1 MSVAIAPSERG
12 LQTTRTTVLVYMSTL
27 FLSSFL
33 MFLLEPMA
41 AKMLLPLL
49 GGAPAVWNT
58 CVVFFQA
65 MLLAG
70 YAYAHAGPAWFG
82 VRRHAAFHL
91 LVVVM
96 PLFAL
101 PFAIGSSGASPEG
114 HPIAWLLMALLTSI
128 GLPFFVLTTTAPLL
142 QKWFSRTDHPAA
154 RDPYFLYAASNIG
167 SLTGLVMYPG
177 AMEPMLRLR
186 HQAHAWGVGYG
197 VFAAMVVGCAVLMWR
212 RSTLS
217 QTTATNGSSAF
228 AQELDVPPGIVRR
241 IRWVALAFAPSSL
254 MLAVTTFVSTDVAA
268 VPLLWIVPLG
278 LYLLS
283 FVMAFSSPPRYPRA
297 VVDRGLP
304 LLLIPLVFL
313 IILRVTGPMSVVVP
327 VHLAVFF
334 LVALFCHREL
344 ADDRPPAVHLTEF
357 YFWVALGGILG
368 SLFNTLAAP
377 VMFTGIVEYPLVLV
391 LVCLLRRVPADE
403 THASL
408 GRVSNYALAVAAG
421 GLTLLV
427 MLNTSRLESTTLRFA
442 LLAVPG
448 FLCLRLS
455 RSRLSFALAI
465 SLMLAASIFQS
476 DQHGTVRYAERTFFG
491 TYRVRLDPTSQYRTL
506 SHGTT
511 LHGMQSVAPARRGEP
526 LSYYHRA
533 GPFGELFSRVPIA
546 ATHQEMAVVGLG
558 VGSLAAY
565 KHGEQR
571 WTFYEIDPAVERIA
585 RNPEHFTFLTNCG
598 EACEVV
604 LGDARL
610 SLKNAPDR
618 KYGLIVLDAFSSD
631 AIPIHLM
638 TREALELYLARLA
651 PGGVLAFHISNRHLA
666 LEPVLARL
674 AGHLGLASVIRR
686 DRVTADE
693 VAAGKT
699 SSDWLVM
706 AHDKADMGSLTTDA
720 RWAPSVTSPRVPL
733 WTDDFSNILGVLA
746 RR

>member
-1 MSVAIAPSERG
+1 MVLLCVA
-12 LQTTRTTVLVYMSTL
+12 TL

-41 AKMLLPLL
+41 AKMVLPLL

-70 YAYAHAGPAWFG
+70 YAYAHAGPAWLG

-91 LVVVM
+91 LVVIM

-114 HPIAWLLMALLTSI
+114 HPIAWLLMCLLTSI

-167 SLTGLVMYPG
+167 SLAGLVMYPG
-177 AMEPMLRLR
+177 MAEPILRLR
-186 HQAHAWGVGYG
+186 DQARAWGVGYA
-197 VFAAMVVGCAVLMWR
+197 VFAAMVVACAVLMWR
-212 RSTLS
+212 RSTFRHAETLS
-217 QTTATNGSSAF
+217 RTSAF
-228 AQELDVPPGIVRR
+228 AHELDVPPGAARR

-254 MLAVTTFVSTDVAA
+254 MLAITSFVSTDVAA

-278 LYLLS
+278 LYLSS

-304 LLLIPLVFL
+304 LLMIPLVFF
-313 IILRVTGPMSVVVP
+313 IILRVTGPMAVALP
-327 VHLAVFF
+327 VHLVVFF
-334 LVALFCHREL
+334 LAALFCHREL

-391 LVCLLRRVPADE
+391 LVCLLRRVPAGE
-403 THASL
+403 THARAR
-408 GRVSNYALAVAAG
+408 RVSNHLLPIAAG

-427 MLNTSRLESTTLRFA
+427 MLNTIRVESTTLRFA

-455 RSRLSFALAI
+455 RSRLPFAVAI
-465 SLMLAASIFQS
+465 SLMLGASIFQR
-476 DQHGTVRYAERTFFG
+476 DEHGTVLHAERTFFG
-491 TYRVRLDPTSQYRTL
+491 TYRVRLDTTSQYRTL

-511 LHGMQSVAPARRGEP
+511 LHGMQSVAPADRGEP
-526 LSYYHRA
+526 LAYYHRA
-533 GPFGELFSRVPIA
+533 GPFGELFTRVPIA
-546 ATHQEMAVVGLG
+546 ATHPEIAVVGLG

-565 KHGEQR
+565 RHGEQR

-585 RNPEHFTFLTNCG
+585 RNSEYFTFLTDCG
-598 EACEVV
+598 EACGVV

-610 SLKNAPDR
+610 SLKNAHDR
-618 KYGLIVLDAFSSD
+618 RYGLIVLDAFSSD

-638 TREALELYLARLA
+638 TREALQLYLARLA
-651 PGGVLAFHISNRHLA
+651 PGGVLAFHISNRHLS

-674 AGHLGLASVIRR
+674 AEQLTLASLTRR
-686 DRVTADE
+686 DRIPE
-693 VAAGKT
+693 EESAAGKT

-706 AHDKADMGSLTTDA
+706 ARDRGDLGGLTGDA
-720 RWAPSVTSPRVPL
+720 RWSASRTSARVSL
-733 WTDDFSNILGVLA
+733 WTDDFSNILSVLVP
-746 RR
+746 R